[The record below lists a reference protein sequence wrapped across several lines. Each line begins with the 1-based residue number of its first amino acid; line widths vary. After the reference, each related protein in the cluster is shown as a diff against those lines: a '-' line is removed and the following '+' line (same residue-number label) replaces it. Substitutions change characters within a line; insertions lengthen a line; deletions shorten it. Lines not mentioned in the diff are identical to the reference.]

1 MELDT
6 KERWKFFCCARERA
20 CGCGSGPRRGHSALR
35 PCTPHAS
42 RADLARKRRIV
53 SDASRTDEEREDA
66 AESLS
71 RRGLAPNR
79 TCTAL
84 SGIVHSVLAWPDRI
98 YHGLFTYDVMH
109 CVYLNCIGYLLETLI
124 DVMPATQ
131 LMELDRR
138 GKKLPPFR
146 KRDGTTCKRARK
158 LSSAAYLTA
167 EMKVAPHSQHV
178 VSNIYFWQPNIYTQH
193 IYPTYISDDPTYISN
208 TYN

>member
-6 KERWKFFCCARERA
+6 KERWKFFCCVRERA
-20 CGCGSGPRRGHSALR
+20 CGCGSGPRQGHSALR
-35 PCTPHAS
+35 PCTPHAD
-42 RADLARKRRIV
+42 RRDDIERKRRIV
-53 SDASRTDEEREDA
+53 CDTSLTEEARNDA
-66 AESLS
+66 AESLK
-71 RRGLAPNR
+71 RRGLAPTR

-84 SGIVHSVLAWPDRI
+84 SGIVHAVLAWPDRI

-109 CVYLNCIGYLLETLI
+109 CVYLNCIGYLLDTLHS
-124 DVMPATQ
+124 VMTPTQ

-167 EMKVAPHSQHV
+167 EMKVVTCTQYTCPTY
-178 VSNIYFWQPNIYTQH
+178 IPNIYTKLPNMYTQH
-193 IYPTYISDDPTYISN
+193 IL
-208 TYN
+208 